1 MPDIQNQLG
10 TLEAVPLRK
19 IWAKE
24 TEFSAWLAQ
33 PANIKLLGNELHLDM
48 LSEETE
54 AGVGDFSAD
63 ILAQEDGGSR
73 KIIIENQYGETDHK
87 HLGQIITYASG
98 RNADV
103 LIWIVE
109 KARDEHRAAIQW
121 LNENTASEIGVFL
134 VQIAVYKIGNSV
146 PAPKFTVLESPN
158 DWLKSTRSVN
168 SGNVS
173 ENGKKRAA
181 WWNSFMDYA
190 MKRDS
195 FRKLFNRRK
204 GGPDNWLVLPLG
216 SSKYQISLTAK
227 THQLLGVEVYIP
239 DDKELYQQLFKHK
252 DAIEKELGFQMDW
265 QPLPEK
271 RAARIEITKNGD
283 FTDLD
288 HAAGNFLWYCEK
300 AEVIRKVFPKYA
312 K

>member
-1 MPDIQNQLG
+1 MKNNLG
-10 TLEAVPLRK
+10 VLEIVPLRK

-24 TEFSAWLAQ
+24 PEFSAWLAE
-33 PANIKLLGNELHLDM
+33 PDNIKQLSNELGIDM

-98 RNADV
+98 RKAEV
-103 LIWIVE
+103 LVWVVE
-109 KARDEHRAAIQW
+109 KARDEHRAAVQW

-134 VQIAVYKIGNSV
+134 VQIVVYRIGNSN

-158 DWLKSTRSVN
+158 NWLKTTRRTTI
-168 SGNVS
+168 GTVS
-173 ENGKKRAA
+173 EGGQKRID
-181 WWNSFMDYA
+181 WWNAFMDYA
-190 MKRDS
+190 MRRDS

-204 GGPDNWLVLPLG
+204 GSPDNWLVLPLG
-216 SSKYQISLTAK
+216 SSKYHISLTAK
-227 THQLLGVEVYIP
+227 TNRLLGAEVYIP
-239 DDKELYQQLFKHK
+239 DDKELYQHFFSAK

-265 QPLPEK
+265 QPLPGK
-271 RAARIEITKNGD
+271 SAARIEITRTGD
-283 FTDLD
+283 FTDIEN
-288 HAAGNFLWYCEK
+288 AAENFQWYCEK
-300 AEVIRKVFPKYA
+300 AEAFKRIFPKYI
-312 K
+312 KR

>member
-1 MPDIQNQLG
+1 MKNNLG
-10 TLEAVPLRK
+10 VLEIVPLRK

-24 TEFSAWLAQ
+24 PEFSAWLAE
-33 PANIKLLGNELHLDM
+33 PDNIKQLANELGIDM

-63 ILAQEDGGSR
+63 ILAQEDGGNR

-98 RNADV
+98 RNAEI
-103 LIWIVE
+103 LIWVVE
-109 KARDEHRAAIQW
+109 KARDEHRAAVQW

-134 VQIAVYKIGNSV
+134 VQICVYRIGNSN

-158 DWLKSTRSVN
+158 NWLKNTRR
-168 SGNVS
+168 NVS
-173 ENGKKRAA
+173 GTVSEGGQKRID

-204 GGPDNWLVLPLG
+204 GSPDNWLVLPLG
-216 SSKYQISLTAK
+216 SSRYYISLTAK
-227 THQLLGVEVYIP
+227 TNRLLGAEVYIP
-239 DDKELYQQLFKHK
+239 DDKELYQHFFNHK
-252 DAIEKELGFQMDW
+252 EVIEKELGFTMDW
-265 QPLPEK
+265 QPLPNK
-271 RAARIEITKNGD
+271 SAARIEITRTGD
-283 FTDLD
+283 FTNLEN
-288 HAAGNFLWYCEK
+288 AAENFQWYCEK
-300 AEVIRKVFPKYA
+300 AEAFKRVFPKYM

>member
-1 MPDIQNQLG
+1 MKNNLG
-10 TLEAVPLRK
+10 VLEIVPLRK

-24 TEFSAWLAQ
+24 PEFSAWLAE
-33 PANIKLLGNELHLDM
+33 PDNIKQLGNELGIDM

-63 ILAQEDGGSR
+63 ILAREDGGNR

-98 RNADV
+98 RNAEV

-109 KARDEHRAAIQW
+109 KARDEHRAAVQW

-134 VQIAVYKIGNSV
+134 VQICVYRIGNSN

-158 DWLKSTRSVN
+158 NWLKTTRRN
-168 SGNVS
+168 SSGTVS
-173 ENGKKRAA
+173 EGGQKRLD
-181 WWNSFMDYA
+181 WWNAFMDYA

-204 GGPDNWLVLPLG
+204 ASSDHWLDLAIG
-216 SSKYQISLTAK
+216 SSKYHISLTAK
-227 THQLLGVEVYIP
+227 AKGILGTSIYIP
-239 DDKELYQQLFKHK
+239 DDKELYQHFFNHK
-252 DAIEKELGFQMDW
+252 EAIEKELGFTMDW
-265 QPLPEK
+265 QPLPNK
-271 RAARIEITKNGD
+271 SAARIEITRAGD
-283 FTDLD
+283 FTDLE
-288 HAAGNFLWYCEK
+288 NSSEKFQWYCEK
-300 AEVIRKVFPKYA
+300 AEAFKRVFPKYM

>member
-1 MPDIQNQLG
+1 MKNNLG
-10 TLEAVPLRK
+10 VLEIVPLRK

-24 TEFSAWLAQ
+24 PEFSAWLAE
-33 PANIKLLGNELHLDM
+33 PANIKQLGNELGIDM

-63 ILAQEDGGSR
+63 ILAQEDGGTR

-98 RNADV
+98 RNAEV

-109 KARDEHRAAIQW
+109 KARDEHRAAVQW
-121 LNENTASEIGVFL
+121 LNENTSSEIGVFL
-134 VQIAVYKIGNSV
+134 VQICVYRIGNSN

-158 DWLKSTRSVN
+158 NWLKTTRRNVP
-168 SGNVS
+168 GTVS
-173 ENGKKRAA
+173 EGGQKRID
-181 WWNSFMDYA
+181 WWNAFMDYA

-204 GGPDNWLVLPLG
+204 GSPDNWLVLPLG
-216 SSKYQISLTAK
+216 SSRYHISLTAK
-227 THQLLGVEVYIP
+227 TNRLLGAEVYIP
-239 DDKELYQQLFKHK
+239 DDKELYQHFFNHK
-252 DAIEKELGFQMDW
+252 EAIEKELGFTMDW
-265 QPLPEK
+265 QPLPNK
-271 RAARIEITKNGD
+271 SAARIEITRTGD
-283 FTDLD
+283 FIDLEN
-288 HAAGNFLWYCEK
+288 AAENFQWYCEK
-300 AEVIRKVFPKYA
+300 AESFKKVFPKYM